1 MAESIYKSPNDDM
14 GYDISD
20 YQDIMTEFGTL
31 DDFKELSDKTKRK
44 QY

>member
-1 MAESIYKSPNDDM
+1 M

-31 DDFKELSDKTKRK
+31 DDLQRTIRKTKRK